1 MVLAVLVA
9 SVAAFVV
16 SSVWYTLFGKVWAQL
31 SAAGAAAKP
40 SPWRMGAEFGRT
52 LALVVVFAVL
62 AAATSWPL
70 LGLAALV
77 WAGFPVVILA
87 GSVLHEGVPVRLAA
101 LHAGDWLAK
110 IAVVA
115 LVLGVWG

>member
-1 MVLAVLVA
+1 MVLA
-9 SVAAFVV
+9 
-16 SSVWYTLFGKVWAQL
+16 YTLFGKVWAQL
-31 SAAGAAAKP
+31 SAAGAEARP

-52 LALVVVFAVL
+52 LVLVTAFAVL
-62 AAATSWPL
+62 ASAAGVPGVPGA
-70 LGLAALV
+70 LGLALLA

-87 GSVLHEGVPVRLAA
+87 GSVLHERVPVRLAA

-115 LVLGVWG
+115 LVLGVWR